1 MRLPVC
7 GLIAGALLALA
18 GPAAADDFDT
28 CYEAT
33 GDVAIAACDR
43 AIASGRYS
51 GTKLSQLYNNRGA
64 EYRKKAEYG
73 RAVADSSEAIRLDP
87 NNAPAYAQRGTAYY
101 KAGQYDPAI
110 ADFGQAIRQDPQY
123 AFALYLRGLAKRKQ
137 GDAAGGDA
145 DIAAAKA
152 IHADIPA
159 VIRRFVGD

>member
-101 KAGQYDPAI
+101 KAGQSI
-110 ADFGQAIRQDPQY
+110 LQ
-123 AFALYLRGLAKRKQ
+123 LRTSAKRSGKIPNMPSRFIS
-137 GDAAGGDA
+137 GAWPNESRATLLAAT
-145 DIAAAKA
+145 
-152 IHADIPA
+152 PTS
-159 VIRRFVGD
+159 RRQKRSTPTSPR